1 MATSMA
7 SAIVTKPSVNCVPT
21 PVWPIVTFLAD

>member
-7 SAIVTKPSVNCVPT
+7 SAIVTKPSVTCVPT
-21 PVWPIVTFLAD
+21 PAWPIFTFWPD